1 MNAEPQLTPPFVI
14 PPNPRN
20 NPKLAALYDEGVLR
34 PVVERT
40 FDFAD
45 TIDAMAYVE
54 QGRRHGGQHHRG
66 GSRSRL

>member
-1 MNAEPQLTPPFVI
+1 M
-14 PPNPRN
+14 
-20 NPKLAALYDEGVLR
+20 LR